1 MAITFTDREMQ
12 RAWRENFSASHN
24 HNRVRTNAHRL
35 LLFYAVECGLK
46 AVLMKRKEVNR
57 TDLCPEILE
66 EGHDINGLLEC
77 LYPGNDSLQM
87 WKLPEQLF
95 IPNIKDNSYVKIKQK
110 HERQLTPDNINQI
123 WRYGGQFVLKKD
135 KGENKREEI
144 TDEHIEKKLLK
155 IVELIQ
161 KELQRP

>member
-46 AVLMKRKEVNR
+46 AVLMKRKNVSR
-57 TDLCPEILE
+57 TDLCPEILKY
-66 EGHDINGLLEC
+66 GHDINELLEG
-77 LYPGNDSLQM
+77 LYPGNNSLQM

-95 IPNIKDNSYVKIKQK
+95 IQDIQDNSHVKIKQ
-110 HERQLTPDNINQI
+110 ERQLTPDNINQI
-123 WRYGGQFVLKKD
+123 WRYGGNQ
-135 KGENKREEI
+135 NNRRRHRE
-144 TDEHIEKKLLK
+144 K
-155 IVELIQ
+155 IV
-161 KELQRP
+161 KNC

>member
-46 AVLMKRKEVNR
+46 AVLMKRKNVSR
-57 TDLCPEILE
+57 TDLCPEILKY
-66 EGHDINGLLEC
+66 GHDINELLEG
-77 LYPGNDSLQM
+77 LYPGNNSLQM

-95 IPNIKDNSYVKIKQK
+95 IQDIQDNSHVKIKQ
-110 HERQLTPDNINQI
+110 ERQLTPDNIN
-123 WRYGGQFVLKKD
+123 
-135 KGENKREEI
+135 
-144 TDEHIEKKLLK
+144 
-155 IVELIQ
+155 
-161 KELQRP
+161 